1 MGRFVND
8 ATGVTFSVDD
18 SKDERYSV
26 DGFTPAKEESKASAK
41 KSTSS
46 KSSSKS

>member
-18 SKDERYSV
+18 SKDERYAV
-26 DGFTPAKEESKASAK
+26 EGFTPAAGESKKSTAK
-41 KSTSS
+41 KSTAS
-46 KSSSKS
+46 KSKK